1 MGHGQSSHSSA
12 ERVPT
17 EYEALHL
24 WPIPNIQMS
33 FEKGYDRQKLRKA
46 HVHCRHAITLRQT
59 RHFLPTRRGEEIERG
74 CVGGEERVS
83 QQTHMHTLLHP
94 HKRPAYYL
102 YTART
107 SLEFDIVVP
116 RRLENSLHELKI
128 MLRVRCTFCACE
140 VCVQRVWKLC
150 QRQFR

>member
-33 FEKGYDRQKLRKA
+33 FEKGYDRQKLNPMCTVGTPSPFGR
-46 HVHCRHAITLRQT
+46 HVISY
-59 RHFLPTRRGEEIERG
+59 RRGEGRRLRG
-74 CVGGEERVS
+74 GAWGGRES
-83 QQTHMHTLLHP
+83 QPTNTHAHAAT
-94 HKRPAYYL
+94 PAYYL

-128 MLRVRCTFCACE
+128 MLHVRCTICACE